1 VSCPTCADKGLLR
14 LPWDDD
20 AEPGIGVCL
29 CPAAA
34 WYRSNKN
41 AGKTVSV
48 YGWQVWCAR
57 EQVDP
62 ARVYL
67 LEDVLSAEEL
77 AEEGLTVQP
86 KGAGQD
92 REAALLAAARKPARL

>member
-1 VSCPTCADKGLLR
+1 VSCPVCADKGLVR

-29 CPAAA
+29 CAAGQA
-34 WYRSNKN
+34 LRVNRNMGREVLPLWR
-41 AGKTVSV
+41 
-48 YGWQVWCAR
+48 VWCAR

-77 AEEGLTVQP
+77 AEAGLAQP
-86 KGAGQD
+86 KAAQQD

>member
-1 VSCPTCADKGLLR
+1 VSCPVCADKGLVR

-20 AEPGIGVCL
+20 AEPGIGVCF
-29 CPAAA
+29 CSAAA

-77 AEEGLTVQP
+77 AEAGLAQP
-86 KGAGQD
+86 KAAQQD

>member
-1 VSCPTCADKGLLR
+1 VTCPTCADKGLLR

-29 CPAAA
+29 CAAGLA
-34 WYRSNKN
+34 MRVNRNRGREVLPLWR
-41 AGKTVSV
+41 
-48 YGWQVWCAR
+48 VWCAR

>member
-1 VSCPTCADKGLLR
+1 MTCQACADKGLLR

-29 CPAAA
+29 CAAGLA
-34 WYRSNKN
+34 LR
-41 AGKTVSV
+41 VSRNMGREV
-48 YGWQVWCAR
+48 LPLWRVWCA
-57 EQVDP
+57 QYGVDP

-77 AEEGLTVQP
+77 AEAGLTVP
-86 KGAGQD
+86 AKGAGQD
-92 REAALLAAARKPARL
+92 REAALLAAARKPAR